1 MNLESLKKFIKF
13 GITGVMNT
21 LVDFVVYSLLTFG
34 LSVNL
39 YLAQVVGYS
48 CGMVNSYVVNRR
60 WTFRTKERFFSGEAL
75 RFVLLNLAM
84 LGLSVLLLAFFSQ
97 TMGLGSFFGKVAST
111 CVVMVVNFVANKW
124 WVFRNTQ

>member
-48 CGMVNSYVVNRR
+48 CGMVNSYVVDRR
-60 WTFRTKERFFSGEAL
+60 WTFRSKVRFFS
-75 RFVLLNLAM
+75 
-84 LGLSVLLLAFFSQ
+84 
-97 TMGLGSFFGKVAST
+97 
-111 CVVMVVNFVANKW
+111 
-124 WVFRNTQ
+124 